1 MGYRRGLRPRRLRIL
16 PGGCGIV
23 RSQVARCSETRPAA
37 DPCTRAL
44 QLLQMPACDG
54 RTCWPFRSVAPP
66 WPAWWPFSRPPFGRK
81 GTRYRIETRA
91 DRTGSLQ
98 ERFNESQLALLE
110 KLNRAD
116 VGHLEQLR
124 ELVVPESWS
133 DDELSYSVLPTRYAS
148 SEAWPTFL
156 VVYLPG
162 QLFGAYEF
170 GSLVRWG
177 PVSSGSRNN
186 PTSAGSFALN
196 WRSTGRASTVDPDWF
211 MRWYFNFG
219 NREGLAF
226 HVYSLPGYPASHG
239 CIRLL
244 ERDAQWLFEWGQTWM
259 LDPSGTRVLT
269 PGLPCSSSETT
280 TSTRRHRGARS
291 PGSRPRGTA
300 VRIHDRHR
308 HP

>member
-1 MGYRRGLRPRRLRIL
+1 MRWSHLLALSIGCAALVGLVAVQPAT
-16 PGGCGIV
+16 V
-23 RSQVARCSETRPAA
+23 RAQGEA
-37 DPCTRAL
+37 
-44 QLLQMPACDG
+44 
-54 RTCWPFRSVAPP
+54 
-66 WPAWWPFSRPPFGRK
+66 
-81 GTRYRIETRA
+81 RYRIETRA

-98 ERFNESQLALLE
+98 ERFSESQLALLE

-116 VGHLEQLR
+116 IGHLEQQR

-133 DDELSYSVLPTRYAS
+133 DELSYSVLPTRYAS

-170 GSLVRWG
+170 GSLLRWG

-186 PTSAGSFALN
+186 PTSAGTFALN

-226 HVYSLPGYPASHG
+226 HAYPLPGYPASHG

-244 ERDAQWLFEWGQTWM
+244 ERDAQWLFEWGQTWL
-259 LDPSGTRVLT
+259 LDLSETRVLT
-269 PGLPCSSSETT
+269 SGTPVFIVGHYDFDAPPPWRSLSWLSTTVELPSASMTDIDIPGRCP
-280 TSTRRHRGARS
+280 
-291 PGSRPRGTA
+291 
-300 VRIHDRHR
+300 
-308 HP
+308 

>member
-1 MGYRRGLRPRRLRIL
+1 MPRSLLWTISICCAALVGPVALHQAPLRAQ
-16 PGGCGIV
+16 GE
-23 RSQVARCSETRPAA
+23 AR
-37 DPCTRAL
+37 D
-44 QLLQMPACDG
+44 
-54 RTCWPFRSVAPP
+54 
-66 WPAWWPFSRPPFGRK
+66 
-81 GTRYRIETRA
+81 RIENMAGRA
-91 DRTGSLQ
+91 ASLQ
-98 ERFNESQLALLE
+98 KRFSDPQLAVLE

-116 VGHLEQLR
+116 AEHMGQLR

-133 DDELSYSVLPTRYAS
+133 DELSYSVLPMRYAS
-148 SEAWPTFL
+148 SEARRTFL

-186 PTSAGSFALN
+186 PTAPGTFALN

-226 HVYSLPGYPASHG
+226 HAHPLPGYPASHG

-244 ERDAQWLFEWGQTWM
+244 ERDAQWLFEWGQSWT
-259 LDPSGTRVLT
+259 LDSTATRVL
-269 PGLPCSSSETT
+269 
-280 TSTRRHRGARS
+280 S
-291 PGSRPRGTA
+291 PGTSVLIVGRYEFDAAAPPWRSLEWLSATVELPSAAMTDADIPGRRP
-300 VRIHDRHR
+300 
-308 HP
+308 